1 MARSSLA
8 VPRQNRSR
16 TTTYSARAATREVIF
31 RNASWVPCLGNASGH
46 SWGDLWWVL
55 GRLRRF
61 PSPPRDGSCVLVSA
75 SGRMSLIVRLAL
87 LLHASL
93 AAVGAALPLLPLRVV
108 GDGRPDLACLL
119 AAYLGVLLAL
129 VCACAG
135 TACDRPRVSASEF
148 ACAVRC
154 GPCSR

>member
-1 MARSSLA
+1 MLPGSH
-8 VPRQNRSR
+8 
-16 TTTYSARAATREVIF
+16 ARAILWGILGEIF
-31 RNASWVPCLGNASGH
+31 GGSWDVC
-46 SWGDLWWVL
+46 GD
-55 GRLRRF
+55 
-61 PSPPRDGSCVLVSA
+61 SPHRPGGGSCVLLSA

-135 TACDRPRVSASEF
+135 TACDRPRLSASDF

-154 GPCSR
+154 GPCFR